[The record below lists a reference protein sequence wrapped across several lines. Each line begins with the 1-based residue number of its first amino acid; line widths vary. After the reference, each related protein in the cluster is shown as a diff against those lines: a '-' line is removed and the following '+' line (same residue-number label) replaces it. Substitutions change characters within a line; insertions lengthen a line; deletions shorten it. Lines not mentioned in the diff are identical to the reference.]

1 MSRCRRPF
9 VRWVAV
15 GSLCLSLGACAGRTP
30 SPPVEPVP
38 ARAPALTP
46 QQVLATLHARE
57 TNITSLKGLFQADV
71 EGSFSP
77 FSHNIQGTLFYQ
89 RPRAIRL
96 KGFTR
101 FGGTLFD
108 FLLNDRPYTLHT
120 AGRLYPMVG
129 RLPDFRPLGNLGLP
143 VQLSLRAVDVLLGR
157 LRWTAEQ
164 FREVQVTNTAYRYI
178 VALSRGNEPNVSV
191 LQHVWVDHSSALV
204 RGIEY
209 YTPKGKKL
217 ATLTASD
224 YRNVGPSG
232 QPDSVVLPFSIE
244 VKEYVTAGSVRLEFS
259 ELVPNVPV
267 SAKEFEFR

>member
-15 GSLCLSLGACAGRTP
+15 GVLCLSLGACASRTP
-30 SPPVEPVP
+30 PPPVEPVP
-38 ARAPALTP
+38 ARAPVLTP

-57 TNITSLKGLFQADV
+57 ANITSLKGLFQADV

-77 FSHNIQGTLFYQ
+77 FSHSVQGTLFYQ

-129 RLPDFRPLGNLGLP
+129 RLPDFRPLGDLGLP
-143 VQLSLRAVDVLLGR
+143 VQLGLRAVDVLLGR

-164 FREVQVTNTAYRYI
+164 FREVQVTNTAYRYT
-178 VALSRGNEPNVSV
+178 VALSRSNESKASV
-191 LQHVWVDHSSALV
+191 LQHVWVDHASALV
-204 RGIEY
+204 QGIEY

-217 ATLTASD
+217 VTLTASD
-224 YRNVGPSG
+224 YRNVGPPG
-232 QPDSVVLPFSIE
+232 QSDPVVLPFLIE
-244 VKEYVTAGSVRLEFS
+244 VKEYVTSGSVRLEFS

>member
-1 MSRCRRPF
+1 MSYCRHPF

-15 GSLCLSLGACAGRTP
+15 GVLCLSLGACAGRAP

-57 TNITSLKGLFQADV
+57 ANITSVKGLFQADV

-77 FSHNIQGTLFYQ
+77 FSHSIQGTLFYQ
-89 RPRAIRL
+89 RPQSIRI

-108 FLLNDRPYTLHT
+108 FLLHNQSYSLHT
-120 AGRLYPMVG
+120 ADRRYPIVG
-129 RLPDFRPLGNLGLP
+129 HMPDFRPLGNLGLP

-164 FREVQVTNTAYRYI
+164 FREVRVANTAYRYT
-178 VALSRGNEPNVSV
+178 VALTPANAPNVSV
-191 LQHVWVDHSSALV
+191 LQHVWVDHSSALIQ
-204 RGIEY
+204 GIEY
-209 YTPKGKKL
+209 YTTQGKKL
-217 ATLTASD
+217 VTLTASD
-224 YRNVGPSG
+224 YRNVGSPD
-232 QPDSVVLPFSIE
+232 QPGSMVLPFSIE
-244 VKEYVTAGSVRLEFS
+244 VKEYVTSGSVRLAFS

-267 SAKEFEFR
+267 PGKEFEFE

>member
-1 MSRCRRPF
+1 VSYCRRPF

-15 GSLCLSLGACAGRTP
+15 GALCLSLGACAGRVP

-38 ARAPALTP
+38 ARAPVLTP

-57 TNITSLKGLFQADV
+57 ANITSLKGLFQADV

-77 FSHNIQGTLFYQ
+77 FSHSIQGTLFYQ
-89 RPRAIRL
+89 RPQSIRL

-108 FLLNDRPYTLHT
+108 FLLNGRPYTLHT
-120 AGRLYPMVG
+120 AARRYPMVG
-129 RLPDFRPLGNLGLP
+129 RVPDFRPLGDLGLP

-157 LRWTAEQ
+157 LGWTTEQ
-164 FREVQVTNTAYRYI
+164 FREVRVANTAYRYT
-178 VALSRGNEPNVSV
+178 VALSHGSESNVSV
-191 LQHVWVDHSSALV
+191 LQHVWVDHSSALIQ
-204 RGIEY
+204 GIEY
-209 YTPKGKKL
+209 YTTKGKKL
-217 ATLTASD
+217 VTLTVSD

-244 VKEYVTAGSVRLEFS
+244 VKEYVTSGSVRLEFS
-259 ELVPNVPV
+259 ELVPNIPV
-267 SAKEFEFR
+267 SAKEFEFQ